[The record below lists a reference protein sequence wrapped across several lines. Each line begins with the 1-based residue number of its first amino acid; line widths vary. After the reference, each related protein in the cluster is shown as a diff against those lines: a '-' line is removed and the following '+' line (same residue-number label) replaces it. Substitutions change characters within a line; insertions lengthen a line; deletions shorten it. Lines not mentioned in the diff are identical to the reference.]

1 MTKDEQLLV
10 IAMEECAEIQQA
22 ISKALRFGMDNYHPS
37 SPEITNGKA
46 IWTEISQFNAVIQ
59 ILIDNGILPTITT
72 KEMDEMMEEKTRKV
86 NKYIK
91 LSQKLGLVS
100 E

>member
-22 ISKALRFGMDNYHPS
+22 ISKALRFGMDNHHPS

-46 IWTEISQFNAVIQ
+46 IWTEISQLNAVIQ